1 MTQHTATR
9 DTAPGAPGPEASG
22 AARCPADGTVP
33 GQDGQDG
40 QEVAELSPA
49 VHAFLKALASPA
61 RQRVMLLFARGAE
74 LTVGQVAEATGL
86 AQPRASEQLAELR
99 RGGILTSRKDGKTV
113 LHRADKRASAAAL
126 AELQAYLQHCC

>member
-1 MTQHTATR
+1 MTQQNATQ
-9 DTAPGAPGPEASG
+9 DTVPDTPGPETSG
-22 AARCPADGTVP
+22 ASCCPAPADGAAL
-33 GQDGQDG
+33 G

-49 VHAFLKALASPA
+49 VHAFLKALASPV
-61 RQRVMLLFARGAE
+61 RQRVMLLFAHGAE
-74 LTVGQVAEATGL
+74 LTVGQVAETTGL

-113 LHRADKRASAAAL
+113 LYRADKQTSTAAL

>member
-1 MTQHTATR
+1 MTPHTRTQDAAPSAA
-9 DTAPGAPGPEASG
+9 DTSEVTGVSCCPP
-22 AARCPADGTVP
+22 PADHR
-33 GQDGQDG
+33 QNG

-99 RGGILTSRKDGKTV
+99 RGGILASRKDGKTV
-113 LHRADKRASAAAL
+113 LYRADKQASTAAL